1 MGIKKN
7 FKNSTIKYN
16 INADYLLIVES
27 PSKCSKI
34 ENFLGINYACIAS
47 IGHLQTLNG
56 LKSIDSKNNYKPNF
70 SIITEKKGHINQMSN
85 IISKFSKNNI
95 FLATDDDREG
105 EAIAW
110 HICMLFNLDIYNT
123 KRIIFH
129 EITKNA
135 VINAVNNPVNINL
148 NLVYSQF
155 SRQILDIIVGFKV
168 SPFLWKYLYN
178 YKDNSLSAGRCQ
190 TPALRLIYD
199 SYQENNDK
207 YELKYKV
214 SGEFTHKKIEFNLN
228 KSFDNEKT
236 LCDFL
241 EKSKNFEHK
250 INIGKKYDTESSPP
264 KPFSTSRLLQ
274 VAGNLLNLSPKQTM
288 LICQKLYQAGYIT
301 YMRTES
307 NKYSSVFINTCNLFI
322 SSKFG
327 EKYIGDTKKITNF
340 DVTNPH
346 EAIRVTSLKTTS
358 IVGEKDAKLN
368 SLYKLIYSN
377 TVESCMSNYTANVT
391 CININS
397 PYEHHTYEF
406 KNEIPRFLGWKAF
419 KKNDNDSLL
428 QYANGLTLFFTSI
441 NNTLV
446 NYNFINSI
454 VSFKNNNYYYTE
466 HSLINKLESLGI
478 GRPSTYASIVDT
490 IQERHYVEK
499 RDIEGKTFQF
509 NEYKLQN
516 GDILKNKIEKICGSE
531 RNKLV
536 ITNLG
541 VLTLEFLCNNF
552 NSLFSYEYTKEMEN
566 KLDEIAKNET
576 NFEKT
581 WFNICED
588 CDNDIKNFSKNIKN
602 IEKCS
607 FPIDDKHEIIFER
620 FGPCVR
626 TKDENG
632 EYKYFNINPEI
643 EINLKRL
650 KEKDYEFSQIIVK
663 DSDSIG
669 EYNGVPLNKK
679 MGRYG
684 PYVEYNNKNI
694 SLKSLDKSFSDIN
707 KDDIIKVIEGTS
719 ETANNILREF
729 SPNLSVRKGKYGAY
743 AYYKNNAMKKPTFF
757 NIKKFPNN
765 FLECEKNIFISWLNE
780 KYNMKD
786 EDFV

>member
-1 MGIKKN
+1 
-7 FKNSTIKYN
+7 
-16 INADYLLIVES
+16 
-27 PSKCSKI
+27 
-34 ENFLGINYACIAS
+34 
-47 IGHLQTLNG
+47 
-56 LKSIDSKNNYKPNF
+56 
-70 SIITEKKGHINQMSN
+70 MSN

-148 NLVYSQF
+148 NLVFSQF

-178 YKDNSLSAGRCQ
+178 
-190 TPALRLIYD
+190 
-199 SYQENNDK
+199 
-207 YELKYKV
+207 YKV

-241 EKSKNFEHK
+241 EKSKKFEHK

-307 NKYSSVFINTCNLFI
+307 NKYSSVFINTCNSFI

-327 EKYIGDTKKITNF
+327 EKYIGDTKKITSF

-397 PYEHHTYEF
+397 PYEDHTYEF
-406 KNEIPRFLGWKAF
+406 KNEIPRFLGWKAL

-466 HSLINKLESLGI
+466 HSLIN
-478 GRPSTYASIVDT
+478 
-490 IQERHYVEK
+490 
-499 RDIEGKTFQF
+499 
-509 NEYKLQN
+509 
-516 GDILKNKIEKICGSE
+516 
-531 RNKLV
+531 
-536 ITNLG
+536 
-541 VLTLEFLCNNF
+541 
-552 NSLFSYEYTKEMEN
+552 
-566 KLDEIAKNET
+566 
-576 NFEKT
+576 
-581 WFNICED
+581 
-588 CDNDIKNFSKNIKN
+588 
-602 IEKCS
+602 
-607 FPIDDKHEIIFER
+607 
-620 FGPCVR
+620 
-626 TKDENG
+626 
-632 EYKYFNINPEI
+632 
-643 EINLKRL
+643 
-650 KEKDYEFSQIIVK
+650 
-663 DSDSIG
+663 
-669 EYNGVPLNKK
+669 
-679 MGRYG
+679 
-684 PYVEYNNKNI
+684 
-694 SLKSLDKSFSDIN
+694 
-707 KDDIIKVIEGTS
+707 
-719 ETANNILREF
+719 
-729 SPNLSVRKGKYGAY
+729 
-743 AYYKNNAMKKPTFF
+743 
-757 NIKKFPNN
+757 
-765 FLECEKNIFISWLNE
+765 
-780 KYNMKD
+780 
-786 EDFV
+786 